1 MSARLLLDFDGV
13 VLRDK
18 RMSMYQT
25 QRSAKFVKLHTALPM
40 KTADFVNKRFYP
52 VHGHTVLM
60 LRERFFKD
68 VTLEEYND
76 FVFDKRALKR
86 LPVTK
91 EMTERGRA
99 FRPLFYDVDNGFDT
113 WIFTNAHWNW
123 IEHFVDIF
131 DLPIKADRVI
141 WPKDLTR
148 LKPNEKAYKLVETKI
163 GKEVEKVF
171 VDDSEVNLV
180 YPRKLGW
187 KTVLWSEESTPEL
200 LLRVVSNK
208 SWDT

>member
-1 MSARLLLDFDGV
+1 MRSQVLLDFDGV
-13 VLRDK
+13 VLRDR

-52 VHGHTVLM
+52 VHGHTVIM

-68 VTLEEYND
+68 ISLEEYND
-76 FVFDKRALKR
+76 FVFDKRALKQ

-91 EMTERGRA
+91 EMIEHGKA
-99 FRPLFYDVDNGFDT
+99 FRSLFDDFDA

-123 IEHFVDIF
+123 IEHFVDVF
-131 DLPIKADRVI
+131 DLPIGQERVI
-141 WPKDLTR
+141 WPTDLTR
-148 LKPNEKAYKLVETKI
+148 LKPNEKAYDLVEAKMKDLGEKKI
-163 GKEVEKVF
+163 F
-171 VDDSEVNLV
+171 VDDSEINLV

-187 KTVLWSEESTPEL
+187 KTILWDSVCTPESL
-200 LLRVVSNK
+200 ITELK
-208 SWDT
+208 SI